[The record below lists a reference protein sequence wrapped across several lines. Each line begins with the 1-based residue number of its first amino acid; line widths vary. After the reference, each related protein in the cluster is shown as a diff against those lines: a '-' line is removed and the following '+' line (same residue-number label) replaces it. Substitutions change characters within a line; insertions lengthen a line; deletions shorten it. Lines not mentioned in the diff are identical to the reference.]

1 MIYKKKGDRAICGNS
16 RSISLL
22 SVAGKLLAR
31 EMLIRLLTYVVDT
44 VVPEAQCGFRRAW
57 STTGMIFVARLLQ
70 EKCREQHRDL
80 FIAFID
86 LTKAFDTV
94 SRDLLWQVLGKFG
107 CPPHFLSILREFHT
121 DMSARVVQGGEL
133 SKSFGVN
140 TGVKQ
145 GCVLASAIFNLFLV
159 AVTLVFCHV
168 SAADGVRIKYRLD
181 GSLFNIHRL
190 QAVTKVTNDT
200 IFDLQ
205 YADEAALPSHTPDS
219 LQRQLDVISSA
230 YSRSGQV
237 VNSKMTE
244 VLYLPSESSLPP
256 TFYISGNQLGLT
268 GQFTY
273 LGSIITSSL
282 ISLRRFNIVLT

>member
-1 MIYKKKGDRAICGNS
+1 
-16 RSISLL
+16 
-22 SVAGKLLAR
+22 
-31 EMLIRLLTYVVDT
+31 
-44 VVPEAQCGFRRAW
+44 
-57 STTGMIFVARLLQ
+57 
-70 EKCREQHRDL
+70 
-80 FIAFID
+80 
-86 LTKAFDTV
+86 
-94 SRDLLWQVLGKFG
+94 
-107 CPPHFLSILREFHT
+107 
-121 DMSARVVQGGEL
+121 MSARVVQGGEL